1 MLLLVLYH
9 MTENNTT
16 IAGWL
21 SDDFKLSDG
30 PRGQITG
37 GRPRAKNY
45 ALVVYPDDLP
55 DRAKDTWMGSLSSL
69 GYKMAVSPL
78 HDKDTNPDGEVK
90 KAHWHVLLQGDK
102 AWINFKTLKELV
114 LTEFDGRGVAVPQSV
129 SNVVGFMR
137 YLVHL
142 DNPEKFQYDKND
154 IRLFNGATV
163 ENAFALSKDDELA
176 IRCDIIRYVQENEDV
191 LEYHQV
197 VDIALQMSND
207 GDNAWIKALD
217 NRSHMIES
225 YIRSKRHAK
234 FDAKKVE
241 IAYKEDELRQL
252 MQKAR
257 GEVSKADDAK
267 KDLAEKE
274 EQLKVL
280 MSDAYDAIAK
290 ADAVKSEAED
300 GEDEDEQPFG

>member
-1 MLLLVLYH
+1 

-16 IAGWL
+16 VAGWL

-55 DRAKDTWMGSLSSL
+55 DRAKDTWMVSLSSL

-78 HDKDTNPDGEVK
+78 HDKDTNPDGEIK

-102 AWINFKTLKELV
+102 VWINFKTLKELV

-154 IRLFNGATV
+154 IQLFNGATV
-163 ENAFALSKDDELA
+163 ESAFALSKDDELA
-176 IRCDIIRYVQENEDV
+176 IRCDIIRYVKENDDV

-197 VDIALQMSND
+197 VDTALQKSND

-217 NRSHMIES
+217 NRSRMVES

-234 FDAKKVE
+234 FDAKKAE
-241 IAYKEDELRQL
+241 LEYKEAELEML
-252 MQKAR
+252 MRDAR
-257 GEVSKADDAK
+257 N
-267 KDLAEKE
+267 
-274 EQLKVL
+274 
-280 MSDAYDAIAK
+280 AIAK
-290 ADAVKSEAED
+290 LDEAKAKAEKAKAEAED
-300 GEDEDEQPFG
+300 AKNERPF

>member
-1 MLLLVLYH
+1 MA
-9 MTENNTT
+9 ENNTT

-78 HDKDTNPDGEVK
+78 HDKDTNPDGEIK

-102 AWINFKTLKELV
+102 SWINFKTLKELV

-176 IRCDIIRYVQENEDV
+176 IRCDIIRYVREHEDV
-191 LEYHQV
+191 NEYYQV
-197 VDIALQMSND
+197 VDTALQMSND

-234 FDAKKVE
+234 FDAKKTE

-257 GEVSKADDAK
+257 GEVSKADKAK
-267 KDLAEKE
+267 QELAEKE
-274 EQLKVL
+274 EQLEVL
-280 MSDAYDAIAK
+280 VKDACDTIAK
-290 ADAVKSEAED
+290 ANALKAKAKDAKAEGGED
-300 GEDEDEQPFG
+300 GVEKPFG

>member
-1 MLLLVLYH
+1 

-16 IAGWL
+16 VAGWL

-55 DRAKDTWMGSLSSL
+55 DRAKNTWMRSLSSL

-78 HDKDTNPDGEVK
+78 HDKDTNPDGEIK

-102 AWINFKTLKELV
+102 VWINFKTLKELV

-154 IRLFNGATV
+154 IQLFNGATV
-163 ENAFALSKDDELA
+163 ESAFALSKDDELA
-176 IRCDIIRYVQENEDV
+176 IRCDIIRYVQENDDV

-197 VDIALQMSND
+197 VDTALQMSND

-217 NRSHMIES
+217 NRSRMVES

-234 FDAKKVE
+234 FDAKKAE
-241 IAYKEDELRQL
+241 LEYKEAELEML
-252 MQKAR
+252 MRDAR
-257 GEVSKADDAK
+257 N
-267 KDLAEKE
+267 
-274 EQLKVL
+274 
-280 MSDAYDAIAK
+280 AIAK
-290 ADAVKSEAED
+290 LDEAKAKAED
-300 GEDEDEQPFG
+300 AKAEDEEPEVEKPFG

>member
-1 MLLLVLYH
+1 

-16 IAGWL
+16 VAGWL

-37 GRPRAKNY
+37 GRPIAKNY

-55 DRAKDTWMGSLSSL
+55 DRAKNTWMGSLSSL

-78 HDKDTNPDGEVK
+78 HDKDTNPDGEIK

-102 AWINFKTLKELV
+102 VWINFKTLKELV

-154 IRLFNGATV
+154 IQLFNGATV
-163 ENAFALSKDDELA
+163 ESAFALSKDDELA
-176 IRCDIIRYVQENEDV
+176 IRCDIIRYVQENDDV

-197 VDIALQMSND
+197 VDTALQMSND

-217 NRSHMIES
+217 NRSRMVES

-234 FDAKKVE
+234 FDAKKAE
-241 IAYKEDELRQL
+241 LEYKEAELEML
-252 MQKAR
+252 MRDAR
-257 GEVSKADDAK
+257 N
-267 KDLAEKE
+267 
-274 EQLKVL
+274 
-280 MSDAYDAIAK
+280 AIAK
-290 ADAVKSEAED
+290 LDEAKAKAED
-300 GEDEDEQPFG
+300 AKAEDEEPEVEKPFG

>member
-1 MLLLVLYH
+1 MA
-9 MTENNTT
+9 ENNTT

-78 HDKDTNPDGEVK
+78 HDKDTNPDGEIK

-102 AWINFKTLKELV
+102 SWINFKTLKELV

-176 IRCDIIRYVQENEDV
+176 IRCDIIRYVREHEDV
-191 LEYHQV
+191 NEYYQV
-197 VDIALQMSND
+197 VDTALQMSND

-241 IAYKEDELRQL
+241 MAYKEDELRQL

-257 GEVSKADDAK
+257 GEVSKADEAK
-267 KDLAEKE
+267 RELAEKE
-274 EQLKVL
+274 EQLRVL
-280 MSDAYDAIAK
+280 MSDAYDTIAK
-290 ADAVKSEAED
+290 ADAVKTKAED
-300 GEDEDEQPFG
+300 GDDEDEMPFG

>member
-1 MLLLVLYH
+1 

-16 IAGWL
+16 VAGWL

-55 DRAKDTWMGSLSSL
+55 DRAKNTWMGAFSSL

-78 HDKDTNPDGEVK
+78 HDKDTNPDGEIK

-102 AWINFKTLKELV
+102 VWINFKTLKELV

-154 IRLFNGATV
+154 IQLFNGATV
-163 ENAFALSKDDELA
+163 ESAFALSKDDELA
-176 IRCDIIRYVQENEDV
+176 IRCDIIRYVQENDDV

-197 VDIALQMSND
+197 VDTALQMSND

-217 NRSHMIES
+217 NRSRMVES

-234 FDAKKVE
+234 FDAKKAE
-241 IAYKEDELRQL
+241 LEYKEAELEML
-252 MQKAR
+252 MRDAR
-257 GEVSKADDAK
+257 N
-267 KDLAEKE
+267 
-274 EQLKVL
+274 
-280 MSDAYDAIAK
+280 AIAK
-290 ADAVKSEAED
+290 LDEVKAKAEEAKAED
-300 GEDEDEQPFG
+300 EETEVEQPFG

>member
-1 MLLLVLYH
+1 MA
-9 MTENNTT
+9 ENNTT

-78 HDKDTNPDGEVK
+78 HDKDTNPDGEIK

-102 AWINFKTLKELV
+102 SWINFKTLKELV

-176 IRCDIIRYVQENEDV
+176 IRCDIIRYVREHEDV
-191 LEYHQV
+191 NEYYQV
-197 VDIALQMSND
+197 VDTALQMSND

-234 FDAKKVE
+234 FDAKKTE

-257 GEVSKADDAK
+257 GEVSKADKAK
-267 KDLAEKE
+267 QELAEKKE
-274 EQLKVL
+274 RLEVL
-280 MSDAYDAIAK
+280 VKDACDTIAK
-290 ADAVKSEAED
+290 ANALKAKAKDAKAED
-300 GEDEDEQPFG
+300 GEDGVEKPFG

>member
-1 MLLLVLYH
+1 MA
-9 MTENNTT
+9 ENNTT

-78 HDKDTNPDGEVK
+78 HDKDTNPDGEIK

-102 AWINFKTLKELV
+102 SWINFKTLKELV

-176 IRCDIIRYVQENEDV
+176 IRCDIIRYVREHEDV
-191 LEYHQV
+191 NEYYQV
-197 VDIALQMSND
+197 VDTALQMSND

-234 FDAKKVE
+234 FDAKKTE

-257 GEVSKADDAK
+257 GEVSKADKAK
-267 KDLAEKE
+267 QELAEKE
-274 EQLKVL
+274 EQLEVL
-280 MSDAYDAIAK
+280 VRDACDTIAK
-290 ADAVKSEAED
+290 ANALKAKAKDAKAEGGED
-300 GEDEDEQPFG
+300 GVEKPFG